1 MKATFI
7 AAMVLTTA
15 CAAHAANTDKTL
27 VSWVI
32 LKDKS
37 VRAGSAITVQLGIE
51 FDAIVFAERKEDRW
65 MAGSDYF
72 LRTREKQD
80 ATPVETA
87 DGKAL
92 IQMAIVYKNDQISIY
107 RNGELYDSYNAKNID
122 LLSSKDN
129 SVVFGARCVSGVGS
143 IAAAIEDARIY
154 RKALSVEEIKSL
166 KPNKESSIRPY
177 AWWDFEG
184 NKVVDR
190 AGRYSRS
197 ELRRGAK
204 LAGGKLVL
212 EKKGMMV
219 AGKMKQPV
227 VEHSRIYSRAKKGTY
242 SIPPELV
249 NFKKTQSRLK
259 VVNAKEFGFDE
270 RGWQSDPSRI
280 IYHGGKYHVWMID
293 GFVWP
298 KHWPIGKGP
307 NWERHVKLKRSW
319 ILYMTSKD
327 TVHWKAEHYLPLGP
341 EGSAYDRTIEQA
353 NVLHHKGR
361 FYLFAE
367 GWTSNTKRY
376 GQLNAGIICLAAD
389 SPEGPWKQVGDIL
402 VKPVADG
409 RSWDRMM
416 VLNPRHVHI
425 NGKWHMY
432 YKGKGRGV
440 GTENG
445 LAIADSLT
453 GPYTKYKE
461 NPLLWGHGHFC
472 WRYKHGMLMLPFNA
486 WTILWSEDGIHFSEP
501 LPAQQLFLF
510 GSLYVPYDSL
520 CGAPVTDKPVT
531 KYWGLESKRV
541 KGRGWDV
548 VRIEWEFGAQEENE

>member
-1 MKATFI
+1 
-7 AAMVLTTA
+7 MVMVMA
-15 CAAHAANTDKTL
+15 CVAQGASTDKTL

-37 VRAGSAITVQLGIE
+37 VRAGSAITVQLGIK
-51 FDAIVFAERKEDRW
+51 FDGIVFAERKEDRW

-80 ATPVETA
+80 ATPVEAA

-154 RKALSVEEIKSL
+154 SKALSVEELKSL

-197 ELRRGAK
+197 ELRRGAR

-219 AGKMKQPV
+219 AGKMKQPAAK
-227 VEHSRIYSRAKKGTY
+227 HSRIYSRAKKGTH
-242 SIPPELV
+242 SIPAELV
-249 NFKKTQSRLK
+249 NFKKTQSRLQ
-259 VVNAKEFGFDE
+259 VINAKEFGFDE
-270 RGWQSDPSRI
+270 KGWQSDPSRI

-298 KHWPIGKGP
+298 AKGP

-353 NVLHHKGR
+353 NVLHHKGK

-367 GWTSNTKRY
+367 GWTSNIEKY
-376 GQLNAGIICLAAD
+376 GQVNAGIICLVAD

-402 VKPVADG
+402 VKPVADS

-432 YKGKGRGV
+432 YKGKGRGKS
-440 GTENG
+440 TENG
-445 LAIADSLT
+445 LATADSLT
-453 GPYTKYKE
+453 GPYTKHKG

-486 WTILWSEDGIHFSEP
+486 WTILWSEDGIHFTEP
-501 LPAQQLFLF
+501 LEAKGKELFLF
-510 GSLYVPYDSL
+510 GSLYVPYDPL
-520 CGAPVTDKPVT
+520 CGKPITNKPVT
-531 KYWGLESKRV
+531 KYWGLESVRGK
-541 KGRGWDV
+541 GWDV
-548 VRIEWEFGAQEENE
+548 VRIEWEFGKKAPAKKLKVGQ